1 MISSPLVVMQ
11 IKYTSIRIFS
21 RKYVLFLVMHQWTL
35 RFVIVVYICKRR
47 FSDGFIWLT
56 KLDAIQQ
63 CRFSAKSSYEQK
75 WLATFFAG
83 DSGGFWQQA
92 LFWSLFCLFLTRMIV
107 TQGKSSWH
115 AIFTFVM
122 SHWAWVPFNSEIV
135 RQAWNARVLVG
146 FSMVWFVCLF
156 VCLFFVT
163 QSA

>member
-1 MISSPLVVMQ
+1 M
-11 IKYTSIRIFS
+11 
-21 RKYVLFLVMHQWTL
+21 
-35 RFVIVVYICKRR
+35 IVVYICTRR

-92 LFWSLFCLFLTRMIV
+92 LFWSLFCLFLTHMIV
-107 TQGKSSWH
+107 TQ
-115 AIFTFVM
+115 
-122 SHWAWVPFNSEIV
+122 E
-135 RQAWNARVLVG
+135 QLARNFHICYESLGMGAFQFRDRSPSMKRPCVG
-146 FSMVWFVCLF
+146 GFFDGLVCLF